1 MVVFASGAVG
11 VLARM
16 IVNRLSEFTH
26 NVAGIIR
33 KSRRP
38 CSRIALKSAALKI
51 GMNLVDNERESGRE
65 VQTGAFGVSSRLIQI
80 VTDLHSIP
88 GVGARGAEQMRLEQ
102 QLRRDSD
109 RVKSELIGG
118 LRGRP

>member
-1 MVVFASGAVG
+1 MVNFASGAVG

-16 IVNRLSEFTH
+16 IEDRLSEFTH

-51 GMNLVDNERESGRE
+51 RMKLIDNE
-65 VQTGAFGVSSRLIQI
+65 
-80 VTDLHSIP
+80 
-88 GVGARGAEQMRLEQ
+88 
-102 QLRRDSD
+102 
-109 RVKSELIGG
+109 
-118 LRGRP
+118 

>member
-1 MVVFASGAVG
+1 MTTF
-11 VLARM
+11 
-16 IVNRLSEFTH
+16 SETFSM
-26 NVAGIIR
+26 AY
-33 KSRRP
+33 SREP
-38 CSRIALKSAALKI
+38 YAIA
-51 GMNLVDNERESGRE
+51 
-65 VQTGAFGVSSRLIQI
+65 LIQI

>member
-1 MVVFASGAVG
+1 
-11 VLARM
+11 M
-16 IVNRLSEFTH
+16 IGDRLSEFTD

-38 CSRIALKSAALKI
+38 CSRTAALKSAALKI
-51 GMNLVDNERESGRE
+51 RMKLIDNERESGRE
-65 VQTGAFGVSSRLIQI
+65 VQTGAFGVSSCLIEI
-80 VTDLHSIP
+80 VTDLHTVP
-88 GVGARGAEQMRLEQ
+88 GVGACGAEQMRLEQ
-102 QLRRDSD
+102 QLRRDGD